1 MELSLFLYLVSEY
14 DAKKPDYKDILMY
27 KKFVEEFDPFD
38 ENTKSWPF
46 FFDIEN
52 LPPIKK
58 GHLKDMPQQKKG
70 ESVA

>member
-1 MELSLFLYLVSEY
+1 L
-14 DAKKPDYKDILMY
+14 IY
-27 KKFVEEFDPFD
+27 KKNIEEFDPFN
-38 ENTKSWPF
+38 ENAKSWPF

-58 GHLKDMPQQKKG
+58 GQLKEMPQQKKG